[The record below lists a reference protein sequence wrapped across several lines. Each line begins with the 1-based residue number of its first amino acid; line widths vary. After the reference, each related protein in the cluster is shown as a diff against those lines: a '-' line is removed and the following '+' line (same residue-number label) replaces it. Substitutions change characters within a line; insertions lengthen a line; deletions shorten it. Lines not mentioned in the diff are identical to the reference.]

1 MELGPEGVSL
11 EQCPHMFTIFSPLSL
26 SNSVCISACLLIAM
40 SMALLRCAQ

>member
-11 EQCPHMFTIFSPLSL
+11 EQCPHMFTIFSLSL